1 MAHLDAPQDRDM
13 QLVMI
18 SQAQPL
24 SDLFLKII
32 MEEQVAVFVY
42 QKDFPRPQEFV
53 GQC

>member
-1 MAHLDAPQDRDM
+1 MAHLDAPSDRDM

-24 SDLFLKII
+24 SEPFLKVIQ
-32 MEEQVAVFVY
+32 EEQVAVFVY
-42 QKDFPRPQEFV
+42 QKDFPRPLEFM